1 MKFLARVNPKYFAAV
16 NCFAAKH
23 DVRYYL
29 NGVRIE
35 PHPTQGVVMVA
46 TNGHIMA
53 VMHDPEGWIDPECE
67 GMIVATPSS
76 RLLTACKK
84 KGSSKETCRQE
95 VNALW
100 ISENAGLVTWGD
112 VNAKPEPF
120 GLGTLA
126 SEKIALIDAKYP
138 NWKRVLPEK
147 QRALTGGVFPQAQ
160 SQYFETCYEAAKIV
174 YPSHRYLTAPL
185 DIQYEGDDGKIIVR
199 LGYDELVERFVAIIM
214 PVSVQSRPKQ
224 LLPEWLMPKQKQRI
238 QFRGAEQVTTT
249 GE

>member
-1 MKFLARVNPKYFAAV
+1 MKFIARVNPKYFAAV
-16 NCFAAKH
+16 NCFAAKQ

-29 NGVRIE
+29 NGVHIE

-46 TNGHIMA
+46 TNGHVLA

-67 GMIVATPSS
+67 SIIVATPSS

-84 KGSSKETCRQE
+84 KGYTKETCHQE
-95 VNALW
+95 VSALW

-112 VNAKPEPF
+112 VKSEPAPF
-120 GLGTLA
+120 GLKTLA
-126 SEKIALIDAKYP
+126 SEKISIIDAKFP

-147 QRALTGGVFPQAQ
+147 KTALTSGVFPQAQ
-160 SQYFETCYEAAKIV
+160 SQYFDTCYEAAKIV
-174 YPSHRYLTAPL
+174 FPRGRYITAPL
-185 DIQYEGDDGKIIVR
+185 DIQYESDEGKIIVR
-199 LGYDELVERFVAIIM
+199 IGHEDLVERFVAIIM
-214 PVSVQSRPKQ
+214 PVQVSSRPKQ
-224 LLPEWLMPKQKQRI
+224 LLPAWLMPQQKQRI